1 MRCSSLVILNL
12 AKTIYHRSKMQ
23 VNWEEDW
30 FIQGYMGSCVC
41 RPRSSAL
48 TLFKEETNE
57 SFIPYYWPKPAKITP
72 CSREKQKLRI

>member
-1 MRCSSLVILNL
+1 
-12 AKTIYHRSKMQ
+12 MQ

-57 SFIPYYWPKPAKITP
+57 SFIPYSWPKPAKITP

>member
-1 MRCSSLVILNL
+1 MR
-12 AKTIYHRSKMQ
+12 

-30 FIQGYMGSCVC
+30 FIQGYMGSCIC

-72 CSREKQKLRI
+72 C